1 MSTTTTRSLG
11 HCQVCG
17 HEQKIVRGRL
27 VRHGYRRPGHG
38 QIHGRCKG
46 TDASPYEVS
55 CDRLRQLREDRQEA
69 LADHESYL
77 TKIKRG
83 QVASFTQLVRTKK
96 GMEQKE
102 YSARAMDPVAFQ
114 HALDVLRSSVERE
127 IASDRNDIV
136 SMTMRIDAWRPRDV
150 RTVSEHEQERRTT
163 EEREERVRLKQEQ
176 EAQRTSR
183 AVEAEGK
190 RVTTEARRVV
200 EAADIL
206 QQLRELAARP
216 DHQGEA
222 VRGQASRLMKKLRTP
237 RYYWFWSMN
246 VDRDPAFNEA
256 LLRLGLAEIRDHA
269 EYGGKGTYVHWL
281 F

>member
-1 MSTTTTRSLG
+1 
-11 HCQVCG
+11 
-17 HEQKIVRGRL
+17 
-27 VRHGYRRPGHG
+27 
-38 QIHGRCKG
+38 
-46 TDASPYEVS
+46 
-55 CDRLRQLREDRQEA
+55 
-69 LADHESYL
+69 
-77 TKIKRG
+77 
-83 QVASFTQLVRTKK
+83 
-96 GMEQKE
+96 
-102 YSARAMDPVAFQ
+102 
-114 HALDVLRSSVERE
+114 
-127 IASDRNDIV
+127 
-136 SMTMRIDAWRPRDV
+136 MRIDAWRPRDV